1 MGRTVVLACTA
12 PHCRI
17 RNRHQPACEG
27 HDGECGNDR
36 CQGCC
41 DGCLPRTAQFGLQ
54 LCDICT
60 RRIAEDAIRA
70 GDLYDALGKVLIRK
84 TRGGEHASGSTDRSP
99 IPDAEV
105 IEARS
110 AIKSTLVDLARLII
124 RQRGFK
130 APDDTV
136 REIAAIVAKSAPWL
150 AAHPDA
156 AQHAR
161 DLRDIASDSRHY
173 RLAFPVPSDRLYIGD
188 CPLTLVDLSSQT
200 SVCGT
205 RLYQSADEA
214 LIHCDGCDTDETIEW
229 WQRQIAGEH
238 NGWTDAYAIAAH
250 LAMRWKRPVDPGLI
264 RKWGQRTTNTGLA
277 PKHRLEGPED
287 NPVRIV
293 ERDEKGRALYDLHAA
308 LAYAH
313 RTWGMPA

>member
-1 MGRTVVLACTA
+1 MGKTVVLACAA
-12 PHCRI
+12 PHCRV

-27 HDGECGNDR
+27 HDTECNSDR
-36 CQGCC
+36 CQSCC
-41 DGCLPRTAQFGLQ
+41 EGCLPRQAQYGLQ

-60 RRIAEDAIRA
+60 RRIAEDATRA
-70 GDLYDALGKVLIRK
+70 SDLHDALGKVLIRK
-84 TRGGEHASGSTDRSP
+84 GRGGEYATGTTDHSP

-105 IEARS
+105 VEARS
-110 AIKSTLVDLARLII
+110 AIRATLVDLAKLII

-130 APDDTV
+130 APDDTIC
-136 REIAAIVAKSAPWL
+136 EIAAIVARSAEWL

-156 AQHAR
+156 AQHAHN
-161 DLRDIASDSRHY
+161 LRDIASDSRHY

-188 CPLTLVDLSSQT
+188 CPLTLVDLEQNQ

-205 RLYQSADEA
+205 RLYQSADQP

-229 WQRQIAGEH
+229 WQRKIAGEH
-238 NGWTDAYAIAAH
+238 NGWADAYAIAAH
-250 LAMRWKRPVDPGLI
+250 LAMRWKRPVDAGLVK
-264 RKWGQRTTNTGLA
+264 KWGQRTANTGLV
-277 PKHRLEGPED
+277 PKHHFEGPED
-287 NPVRIV
+287 DQVKVV

-313 RTWGMPA
+313 KTWGAPA